1 MNTSGKIM
9 RVLFIIPSLKHGGA
23 EIFLHRLTSAL
34 VGNIDIRV
42 VVIGIRE
49 ALAND
54 FEKHGLDVVYLEL
67 PTRYQFIRAS
77 RDFRRIIRD
86 FQPDVIQSLL
96 YYADFIATLSAF
108 PFNTK
113 NLFWSFRGSSIPSG
127 HSILKRVSLAFNI
140 LASWLLPIRI
150 IACSEQVKN
159 FHKRI
164 GFPQKKITVIPNFL
178 ADWAFSHYFSTSR
191 FLTQEQPNFLRIG
204 LAARFDPGKGH
215 IELVRACIELLRKQ
229 STIQSISISFA
240 GKGCEQGGRL
250 NSQIG
255 LLALPMEKIE
265 FEYLGILDHNEMLP
279 WYQAI
284 DLYVMPSNGLEG
296 FPNSLS
302 EAVALGVPA
311 IATNCGSA
319 VDFVGIE
326 RLIHAPDANS
336 IEEAL
341 VRLIEEPL
349 PLRIS
354 HSKKGITH
362 MRQTYSVHAVLPLF
376 LRAWTKG

>member
-1 MNTSGKIM
+1 MNTSGKVM
-9 RVLFIIPSLKHGGA
+9 RILFIIPNLKHGGA
-23 EIFLHRLTSAL
+23 EIFLRRLTSAL

-42 VVIGIRE
+42 VVIGMRE
-49 ALAND
+49 GLAKD
-54 FEKHGLDVVYLEL
+54 FEKYGIDVVYLEL

-77 RDFRRIIRD
+77 REFRKIIRD
-86 FQPDVIQSLL
+86 FGPDVIQSLL

-108 PFNTK
+108 PFNAK

-127 HSILKRVSLAFNI
+127 HSILKRIALTFNV

-159 FHKRI
+159 FHTRI
-164 GFPQKKITVIPNFL
+164 GFPQKKIKVIPNFL
-178 ADWAFSHYFSTSR
+178 ADWVFSDSFSTSR
-191 FLTQEQPNFLRIG
+191 ILTQEQPNFLKLG

-215 IELVRACIELLRKQ
+215 IDLVRACIEVLSKQ
-229 STIQSISISFA
+229 SSIQCIKLSFA

-250 NSQIG
+250 SSQIE
-255 LLALPMEKIE
+255 LLALPIEKIE
-265 FEYLGILDHNEMLP
+265 FEYLGILDHDEMLP

-311 IATNCGSA
+311 IATDCGSA

-326 RLIHAPDANS
+326 RVIHAPDINS
-336 IEEAL
+336 IYEAL

-354 HSKKGITH
+354 HSKKGIAH
-362 MRQTYSVHAVLPLF
+362 MRETYSVHEVIPQF
-376 LRAWTKG
+376 LKAWSNG

>member
-1 MNTSGKIM
+1 MNTSGKVM

-23 EIFLHRLTSAL
+23 EIFLRRLTSAL
-34 VGNIDIRV
+34 VGTIDIQV
-42 VVIGIRE
+42 VVIGMRE
-49 ALAND
+49 GLAND
-54 FEKHGLDVVYLEL
+54 FEKYGIDVVYLEL

-77 RDFRRIIRD
+77 REFRRIIRD
-86 FQPDVIQSLL
+86 FGPDVIQSLL

-108 PFNTK
+108 PFNAK

-127 HSILKRVSLAFNI
+127 HSILKRVSLTFNV

-178 ADWAFSHYFSTSR
+178 ADWVFSDSFSTSR
-191 FLTQEQPNFLRIG
+191 ILTQEQPNFLKLG

-215 IELVRACIELLRKQ
+215 IELVRACIEVLRKQ
-229 STIQSISISFA
+229 SSIQIINISFA

-250 NSQIG
+250 SSQIG
-255 LLALPMEKIE
+255 LLALPNEKIE
-265 FEYLGILDHNEMLP
+265 FEYLGILDHDEMLP

-326 RLIHAPDANS
+326 RIIHAPDVNS
-336 IEEAL
+336 VYEAL
-341 VRLIEEPL
+341 VRLMEEPL

-354 HSKKGITH
+354 HSKKGIAH
-362 MRQTYSVHAVLPLF
+362 MRETYSVHEVIPQF
-376 LRAWTKG
+376 LKAWSIG